1 MLIYFFAYCDS
12 LFWLTFLRC
21 SCKLGR
27 LKQFSALLIYSSP
40 FHLMYKSLTIYV
52 SNFTD
57 PKADCEGNFFFLQG
71 LLLLTR
77 CSCEASSTDFLKCSI
92 WFSSFI
98 AKCKF
103 IHMMHTLFF
112 RSWLSSLWKWCHY
125 LHCQTQ
131 QVWSKFYRF
140 PIFVMF
146 FSIWCTNLFNSNIWN
161 RMSDQN

>member
-12 LFWLTFLRC
+12 LFWLTFRRC

-27 LKQFSALLIYSSP
+27 LKQFSVLLIYSSP

-57 PKADCEGNFFFLQG
+57 PKADCEGNFFLLQG

-92 WFSSFI
+92 IYGFRVLLQNASSFTWCTLYFLEVGYPLSGNDAI
-98 AKCKF
+98 IFTVKLNRSEASSIVSRF
-103 IHMMHTLFF
+103 SLFF
-112 RSWLSSLWKWCHY
+112 CFCFNLMYK
-125 LHCQTQ
+125 
-131 QVWSKFYRF
+131 
-140 PIFVMF
+140 PI
-146 FSIWCTNLFNSNIWN
+146 
-161 RMSDQN
+161 